1 MPAFVSPHSSPYARL
16 VANVVEDG
24 ECWLG
29 TESSRSSWGYVRS
42 NWYVPGLKRIVHLQS
57 HIVTWLAHVT
67 DAQTIDELY
76 LYYIE
81 FRASGL
87 EIGHECHEPACRRP
101 QHLTPM
107 THVENCAQRS
117 ERRSARIGMPSPEEC
132 EF

>member
-16 VANVVEDG
+16 VANVIEDG

-29 TESSRSSWGYVRS
+29 TEKSEASFGYKRS
-42 NWYVPGLKRIVHLQS
+42 NWYVPGLRRIVHLQS
-57 HIVTWLAHVT
+57 HIVTWIASQV
-67 DAQTIDELY
+67 DVQTVDELW
-76 LYYIE
+76 LYYAE

-87 EIGHECHEPACRRP
+87 ELGHECHEPACRRP
-101 QHLTPM
+101 SHLSPM

-117 ERRSARIGMPSPEEC
+117 ARRSARIGMPELADC